1 MLMILKEFL
10 PNFILNVENFQ
21 LTPSNFWQIQVK
33 AEGNTPISAFFSR
46 KGAEV
51 EDTKPDHKI
60 LCREFVKTEHT
71 KDQSEGAKT
80 EEGDDDLKSSGSSHS
95 QNVTKF
101 PIKREYEAFSADS
114 KPFIANDDQVS
125 ACPAKKKEKAKT
137 ADDKQPTLFSYFGK
151 KVTH

>member
-1 MLMILKEFL
+1 M
-10 PNFILNVENFQ
+10 
-21 LTPSNFWQIQVK
+21 
-33 AEGNTPISAFFSR
+33 
-46 KGAEV
+46 
-51 EDTKPDHKI
+51 
-60 LCREFVKTEHT
+60 
-71 KDQSEGAKT
+71 
-80 EEGDDDLKSSGSSHS
+80 KSSGSSHS

-125 ACPAKKKEKAKT
+125 AYPAKKKEKAKT